1 MVAVGVLDLVPVF
14 QGETLRDAFAG
25 SVALAQTAE
34 RFGLTRVWYAEHHN
48 MAQIASAAP
57 SVVIAHVAS
66 QTERIRLGSGG
77 VMLPNH
83 APLSIAEQFG
93 TLAHMY
99 PDRIDLGVGRAPGT
113 DMVTLRALRRTPMA
127 ADSFPDDVRELQGFL
142 AETSPV
148 KGVVS
153 VTGQGTHVPIYI
165 LGSSLFGAE
174 LAASMGLPFA
184 FASHFAP
191 QLLTKAIALYR
202 SRFVPSAVC
211 PHPYAL
217 AALNIVAAPT
227 EQEALLLARAAAAKR
242 LQRLY
247 RQAGH
252 TLNDDEAD
260 AALDTAAGAQVWEM
274 VTYTAAGTPTR
285 VNEAIDAFAGHAQA
299 DEVLLV
305 SSAPQREAALRSLL
319 LVAQV
324 RLAVAVH

>member
-48 MAQIASAAP
+48 MSQIASAAP

>member
-274 VTYTAAGTPTR
+274 VTYTAAGTPIR

>member
-252 TLNDDEAD
+252 TLNDNEAD